1 MKYYL
6 VWGKVEIKK
15 ESKYTCNSTR
25 KLKMMSI
32 VLVEAEKY
40 MKSVVA
46 EILNCNLFFVGNCS
60 IKYIINT

>member
-1 MKYYL
+1 
-6 VWGKVEIKK
+6 
-15 ESKYTCNSTR
+15 
-25 KLKMMSI
+25 MMSI